1 MALFR
6 LRPQCVAASQL
17 GFGEKLGVGLGAY
30 EAPNNNTSK
39 DMANLLRALKSID
52 QAGAPE
58 LDLFAIDSRAGAAC
72 KTCAPA
78 FPGPTPPSWWW
89 PLLAKWKAGTL

>member
-1 MALFR
+1 M
-6 LRPQCVAASQL
+6 RPQCVAASQL

-58 LDLFAIDSRAGAAC
+58 LDLFSISRAGAAC